1 MTLSFTEHEFSFCY
15 AIYTIHAELGFAFKF
30 ASQKGNAFHI
40 HPALPA
46 LQLFYNF
53 LYRQHPNLSAPKG
66 IPYFFL
72 SKRKHSWEL
81 ELILGGA

>member
-15 AIYTIHAELGFAFKF
+15 AIYTIHAERGFAFKF

-53 LYRQHPNLSAPKG
+53 
-66 IPYFFL
+66 
-72 SKRKHSWEL
+72 
-81 ELILGGA
+81 